1 MSLAR
6 QNARKFLSLEQVCL
20 VEEIFEDRQLRTHIF
35 ELLFDYSEN
44 AGTPE
49 YQNWRLLLDE
59 IGKSL
64 TLCGPLESTKTE
76 NQHKTDFDKKEFFAR
91 QKLK

>member
-59 IGKSL
+59 IGKL
-64 TLCGPLESTKTE
+64 
-76 NQHKTDFDKKEFFAR
+76 A
-91 QKLK
+91 

>member
-1 MSLAR
+1 LILASDSELSTKPIPFFGRFKDMSLAR

-20 VEEIFEDRQLRTHIF
+20 VEEIFDDRQLRTHIF

-59 IGKSL
+59 IGK
-64 TLCGPLESTKTE
+64 
-76 NQHKTDFDKKEFFAR
+76 FFC
-91 QKLK
+91 K

>member
-20 VEEIFEDRQLRTHIF
+20 VEEIYEDRQLRTHIF

-59 IGKSL
+59 IGKHL
-64 TLCGPLESTKTE
+64 TFCGPLESTEAQTKI
-76 NQHKTDFDKKEFFAR
+76 F
-91 QKLK
+91 LKR